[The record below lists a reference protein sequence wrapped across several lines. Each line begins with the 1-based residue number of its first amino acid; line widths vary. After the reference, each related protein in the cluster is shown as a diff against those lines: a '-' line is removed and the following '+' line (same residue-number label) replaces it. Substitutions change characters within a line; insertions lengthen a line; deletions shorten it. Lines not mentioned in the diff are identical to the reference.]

1 MDLRVNQE
9 IPCSIRECHQKHQRG
24 VCSFCFTFNSLSVS
38 RSPLHSLCV
47 FVALPPCLPLSPSSS
62 PSLFR
67 NTTTVGFS
75 RCMIYS
81 LLCFLLLLE
90 CMVERTGNFEPE
102 YKAMYIWV
110 THFFVFLLRALCVCA
125 PSPSLFWEV
134 VWWLGRLLSSPPR
147 SSLKWGIS
155 GVPRSKGRAE
165 RERKV
170 GEGEQCREVG
180 S

>member
-24 VCSFCFTFNSLSVS
+24 VCSFCFTFNSLSLS
-38 RSPLHSLCV
+38 SPLSLRLCRSP
-47 FVALPPCLPLSPSSS
+47 ALPPSLSLFLPFSLQEHDYSRFQSVYDLFIVVFSPS
-62 PSLFR
+62 PW
-67 NTTTVGFS
+67 
-75 RCMIYS
+75 
-81 LLCFLLLLE
+81 
-90 CMVERTGNFEPE
+90 
-102 YKAMYIWV
+102 MYGREDRKLWTRV
-110 THFFVFLLRALCVCA
+110 QSNVYLGHTFFAFLLRALCVCA